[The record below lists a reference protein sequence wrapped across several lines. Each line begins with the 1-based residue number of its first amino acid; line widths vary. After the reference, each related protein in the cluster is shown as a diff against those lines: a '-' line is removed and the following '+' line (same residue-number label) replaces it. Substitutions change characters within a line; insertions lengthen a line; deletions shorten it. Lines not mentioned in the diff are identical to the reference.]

1 MTQVN
6 IHYAKTHLSRLLEE
20 AARGKE
26 IVIAKAG
33 KPIARLV
40 AVEAKP
46 FKRKPG
52 RWKGMV
58 TIKDNFDDPLPPELA
73 KAFGIE

>member
-6 IHYAKTHLSRLLEE
+6 VHYAKTHLSRLLEE

-26 IVIAKAG
+26 IVIAKSG
-33 KPIARLV
+33 KPLARLV
-40 AVEAKP
+40 ALETKAA
-46 FKRKPG
+46 KRKPG
-52 RWKGMV
+52 RLKGLI

-73 KAFGIE
+73 KAFGME